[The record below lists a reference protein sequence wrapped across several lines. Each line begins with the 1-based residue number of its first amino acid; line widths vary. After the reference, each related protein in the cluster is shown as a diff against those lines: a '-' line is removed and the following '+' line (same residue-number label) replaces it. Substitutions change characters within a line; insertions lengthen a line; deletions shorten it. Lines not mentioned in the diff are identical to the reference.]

1 MSDKEKA
8 RYTDVLVSI
17 NGTDVTEDL
26 KKYLQSVTF
35 SDEEEDKTDDISITL
50 DDREGVWI
58 KSWIGERKSG
68 SGSGS
73 GTAEVGA
80 RVMVKQGAK
89 TYNGGGLQSWVYT
102 YTGFTVIQIGKT
114 NPDYI
119 VFGING
125 AITAA
130 CHRNDLIFPDSK
142 ESSGSAGG
150 SESGDGTENSESW
163 AIGDEVIAN
172 GRPQYSS
179 WGGKPGWEVKNYRG
193 KVTHLNLKDGIPYPI
208 HVDYL
213 GWFAEDQVQKVDGSS
228 GSAGFNS
235 VNGVSATGGLQ
246 GGSLSVQIVQK
257 NFNSDGKDSVLD
269 CGTFQIDSIA
279 LSGPP
284 SKVTIKGTSLPTTST
299 VRAVKKSKAWE
310 QITLSD
316 IANKIATANKMKS
329 YFSSDYDPLY
339 SRKEQAAESDIAFLQ
354 RLCKDAG
361 ISLKVTNNTIILFD
375 EAEYEQKPAIMTIKN
390 GEGNVKSYNFSDG
403 TSDTAYSSCHVSYT
417 NPQTGALI
425 EYTYTPRIDN
435 PGTGEVL
442 EINEKVNTRE
452 EARKLAMKRLRQ
464 KNKERFA
471 ASFKMIGNTSLVAG
485 VTVNVEGWGCFD
497 GKYII
502 EQSTHTVSNGYTT
515 QIRLHKVLEEY

>member
-1 MSDKEKA
+1 MSDKERA

-50 DDREGVWI
+50 DDREGVWK
-58 KSWIGERKSG
+58 KSWIGERKNSG
-68 SGSGS
+68 SGSG
-73 GTAEVGA
+73 AVKVGA

-89 TYNGGGLQSWVYT
+89 TFYGGGLQSWVYS
-102 YTGFTVIQIGKT
+102 YTGFTVISIGKT

-130 CHRNDLIFPDSK
+130 CHSADLIFPDSA
-142 ESSGSAGG
+142 ESSGG
-150 SESGDGTENSESW
+150 SGSGSGSDGW

-179 WGGKPGWEVKNYRG
+179 WGDKPGWEVKNHRG
-193 KVTHLNLKDGIPYPI
+193 KITHLNLKPGIPYPI

-213 GWFAEDQVQKVDGSS
+213 GWFSEDQVQKVNGSGSS
-228 GSAGFNS
+228 GGNGD
-235 VNGVSATGGLQ
+235 GVSATGGLQ
-246 GGSLSVQIVQK
+246 GSSLSVQIIQK
-257 NFNSDGKDSVLD
+257 NFNSDGKDCLLD

-284 SKVTIKGTSLPTTST
+284 SKVTIKGTSLPNTST

-310 QITLSD
+310 QVKLSV
-316 IANKIATANKMKS
+316 IANQIASANKMKS

-339 SRKEQAAESDIAFLQ
+339 SRKEQAAESDIVFLQ

-375 EAEYEQKPAIMTIKN
+375 EAEYEKKPVIMTIKN
-390 GEGNVKSYNFSDG
+390 GEGNVVSYNFSDG
-403 TSDTAYSSCHVSYT
+403 TSDTAYSSCHVCYT
-417 NPQTGALI
+417 NPQTGAKI

-435 PGTGEVL
+435 PGTGNVL
-442 EINEKVNTRE
+442 EINEKVNIRE

-464 KNKERFA
+464 KNKDRFA

-485 VTVNVEGWGCFD
+485 VTVNIEGWGCFD

>member
-8 RYTDVLVSI
+8 RYTDVLISV

-26 KKYLQSVTF
+26 KKYLQSVTYT
-35 SDEEEDKTDDISITL
+35 DEEEDKSDDISITL

-58 KSWIGERKSG
+58 KSWIGERKNSLGSSG
-68 SGSGS
+68 SGSV
-73 GTAEVGA
+73 EVGA
-80 RVMVKQGAK
+80 RVMVKKGAK
-89 TYNGGGLQSWVYT
+89 TFYGGGLQSWVYT
-102 YTGFTVIQIGKT
+102 YEGFTVIEIGKT

-130 CHRNDLIFPDSK
+130 CHRSDLIFPDGVNS
-142 ESSGSAGG
+142 
-150 SESGDGTENSESW
+150 TENSGNSTSDSSDNSGW

-172 GRPQYSS
+172 GRPQFSS
-179 WGGKPGWEVKNYRG
+179 WGGKPGREVKNYRG

-213 GWFAEDQVQKVDGSS
+213 GWFSKDQVQKVNGSDGSDT
-228 GSAGFNS
+228 
-235 VNGVSATGGLQ
+235 GVSATSGLQ
-246 GGSLSVQIVQK
+246 GGSLSVQLIQK
-257 NFNSDGKDSVLD
+257 NFNSDGKDSLLD

-279 LSGPP
+279 LNGPP
-284 SKVTIKGTSLPTTST
+284 SKVTIKGTSLSNSST
-299 VRAVKKSKAWE
+299 VRAIKKSKAWE
-310 QITLSD
+310 QIKLSA
-316 IANKIATANKMKS
+316 IANQIATANKMKS

-339 SRKEQAAESDIAFLQ
+339 SRKEQAAESDIVFLQ

-375 EAEYEQKPAIMTIKN
+375 EAEYEQKPAVMTIKN
-390 GEGNVKSYNFSDG
+390 GEGNVSSYSFSDG
-403 TSDTAYSSCHVSYT
+403 TSDTAYSSCHVCYT
-417 NPQTGALI
+417 NPQTGAKI

-442 EINEKVNTRE
+442 EINEKVNNRE

-464 KNKERFA
+464 KNKERFS
-471 ASFKMIGNTSLVAG
+471 ASFKMLGNTSLAAG

-502 EQSTHTVSNGYTT
+502 EQSIHTVSNGYTT
-515 QIRLHKVLEEY
+515 QIKLHKVLEEY

>member
-8 RYTDVLVSI
+8 RYTDVLISV

-26 KKYLQSVTF
+26 KKYLQSVTYT
-35 SDEEEDKTDDISITL
+35 DEEEDKTDDISITL

-58 KSWIGERKSG
+58 KSWIGQRKTSAESSG
-68 SGSGS
+68 S
-73 GTAEVGA
+73 AAVGA

-89 TYNGGGLQSWVYT
+89 TFYGGGLQSWVYT
-102 YTGFTVIQIGKT
+102 YEGFTVIEIGKT

-130 CHRNDLIFPDSK
+130 CHRADLIFPDRENGT
-142 ESSGSAGG
+142 ESSGSAGA
-150 SESGDGTENSESW
+150 SNADNSEGW

-179 WGGKPGWEVKNYRG
+179 WGAKPGWEVKNHRG
-193 KVTHLNLKDGIPYPI
+193 KVTHLNLKPGIPYPI

-213 GWFAEDQVQKVDGSS
+213 GWFSEDQVQKV
-228 GSAGFNS
+228 N
-235 VNGVSATGGLQ
+235 NGAKDNEISATGGLQ
-246 GGSLSVQIVQK
+246 GGSLSVQIVRK
-257 NFNSDGKDSVLD
+257 NFNSDGKDSLLD

-279 LSGPP
+279 LNGPP
-284 SKVTIKGTSLPTTST
+284 SKVTIKGTSLPSSST

-310 QITLSD
+310 QIKLSA
-316 IANKIATANKMKS
+316 IANQIASANKMKS

-339 SRKEQAAESDIAFLQ
+339 TRKEQAAESDIVFLQ

-375 EAEYEQKPAIMTIKN
+375 EAEYEKKPAVMTIKN
-390 GEGNVKSYNFSDG
+390 GEGNVTSYSFSDG
-403 TSDTAYSSCHVSYT
+403 TSDTAYSSCHVCYT
-417 NPQTGALI
+417 NPQTGAKI

-435 PGTGEVL
+435 PSTGEVL
-442 EINEKVNTRE
+442 EINEKVNNRE

-464 KNKERFA
+464 KNKERFS
-471 ASFKMIGNTSLVAG
+471 ASFKLIGNTSLVAG

-497 GKYII
+497 GKYIV
-502 EQSTHTVSNGYTT
+502 EQSAHTVSNGYTT
-515 QIRLHKVLEEY
+515 QIKLHKVLEEY